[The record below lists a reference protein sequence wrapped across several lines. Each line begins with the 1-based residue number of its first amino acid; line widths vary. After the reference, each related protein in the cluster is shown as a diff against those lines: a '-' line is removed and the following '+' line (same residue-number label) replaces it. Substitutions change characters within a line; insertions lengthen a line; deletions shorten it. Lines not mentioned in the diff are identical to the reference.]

1 MASKLRRSNRGFTL
15 VELLTVVT
23 IVGILAA
30 VGVALVGGH
39 VRAARTVEA
48 KSMVQS
54 IRAAQESYR
63 AENRRYLSVSASLT
77 DYYPAKLPDGSGRAF
92 YQNGSDQLDTLWN
105 TLRPT
110 VTGPVRFVYAVMAG
124 DAGGTV
130 PIPNISNAPTFPTA
144 TGPFYV
150 IQAAGDMDG
159 DKVQC
164 VVAATSFSP
173 ETYVENE
180 GE

>member
-1 MASKLRRSNRGFTL
+1 MASKRRRSNRGFTL

-39 VRAARTVEA
+39 VKTARTVEA
-48 KSMVQS
+48 KSMIQS

-63 AENRRYLSVSASLT
+63 AENRRYLSVSDSLSS
-77 DYYPAKLPDGSGRAF
+77 YYPVASPDGKLRAF
-92 YQNGSDQLDTLWN
+92 YQNGTDKVDLLWN

-124 DAGGTV
+124 DAGDTV
-130 PIPNISNAPTFPTA
+130 PPLSIANAPTFSTVS
-144 TGPFYV
+144 GPFYV
-150 IQAAGDMDG
+150 IQAAGDLDD
-159 DKVQC
+159 DKVLC
-164 VVAATSFSP
+164 LVAATSFSP
-173 ETYVENE
+173 ETYVEND